1 MLTVTELRAAVERR
15 LDQAG
20 RAWLDSTLTD
30 AAKAGPRPDAPGP
43 ARWELDFASAGRHA
57 RSASPATVTDRPA
70 PDSLVAADRP
80 APDGPASIGRPA
92 ADSPAAAA
100 AGPAPADGPSAAGP
114 RAPGGPY
121 VRGHPVAQVA
131 PAEGFA
137 ADDLTAHDL
146 PDAARILIL
155 HAARADAPTVVRLYA
170 HGTGAERRAVLRAL
184 PHLGLSAGPDAVPL
198 VEDALRTND
207 TRLVAAAVGPY
218 AARHLSPHSWRQA
231 VLKCLFTGVPLTAV
245 ADWERRAHGDGEL
258 GRMLGDYARERT
270 AAGRPVPGDLDRV
283 LAVTQALPDASGAP
297 HAPCAPRALT
307 REES

>member
-15 LDQAG
+15 LDEAG
-20 RAWLDSTLTD
+20 RAWLDGALTD
-30 AAKAGPRPDAPGP
+30 AAKSGPRPDAPGP
-43 ARWELDFASAGRHA
+43 ARWELDFASAGRHV
-57 RSASPATVTDRPA
+57 RNP
-70 PDSLVAADRP
+70 
-80 APDGPASIGRPA
+80 RPA
-92 ADSPAAAA
+92 ADDRTP
-100 AGPAPADGPSAAGP
+100 
-114 RAPGGPY
+114 
-121 VRGHPVAQVA
+121 H
-131 PAEGFA
+131 
-137 ADDLTAHDL
+137 DLPDTSHDL

-155 HAARADAPTVVRLYA
+155 HAARADAPTVARLYA

-184 PHLGLSAGPDAVPL
+184 PHLGLFAGADAVPL

-258 GRMLGDYARERT
+258 GRMLGDYAQERT

-283 LAVTQALPDASGAP
+283 LAMTRALPG
-297 HAPCAPRALT
+297 APRALT